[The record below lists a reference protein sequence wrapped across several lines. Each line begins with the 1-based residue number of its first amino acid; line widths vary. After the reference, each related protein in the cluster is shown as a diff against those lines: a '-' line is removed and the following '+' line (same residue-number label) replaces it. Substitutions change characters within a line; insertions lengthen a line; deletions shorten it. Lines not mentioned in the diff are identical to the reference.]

1 MCIRDSWMGGT
12 TGGMDVIGMMLI
24 KKGSHTSI
32 GHVNLFWNMAL
43 YAICAAAFN
52 LSTAI
57 YSILFSFISTTAMD
71 KLHMQNINVEVTVV
85 TKILSPE
92 MEHEILV
99 DLHRGITRYEG
110 IGEYTGEPVHIF
122 YILVTKYEI
131 SRLRAIVCK
140 HDPHAF
146 IVAKDGA
153 VVYGNY
159 KRKL

>member
-1 MCIRDSWMGGT
+1 M
-12 TGGMDVIGMMLI
+12 
-24 KKGSHTSI
+24 
-32 GHVNLFWNMAL
+32 NLFWNMAL

-140 HDPHAF
+140 HDPTPSSSPRTARSSMG
-146 IVAKDGA
+146 IIRGSC
-153 VVYGNY
+153 
-159 KRKL
+159 KRPPLQGFCKF